1 MLRFLFIFFF
11 ANSVFAD
18 SPSDISSDLKSEII
32 LLFQNTD
39 GGWPKNIKWEQFK
52 TSKDAMSYLKEFSAK
67 STIDNNATYTEIR
80 VLSRSYTE
88 TKNSTY
94 RDAALLGLKF
104 ILRNQHNSGGWRG
117 SDVDAITFNDNAMIG
132 VMELLREIKQ
142 KKSDFNWID
151 EKIRKKCQNSL
162 DNI

>member
-1 MLRFLFIFFF
+1 MFRFLFIILFS
-11 ANSVFAD
+11 NSVFSD
-18 SPSDISSDLKSEII
+18 SPADISSDLKSEII
-32 LLFQNTD
+32 LLFQNAD

-52 TSKDAMSYLKEFSAK
+52 TSKDAINYLKKFSAK

-104 ILRNQHNSGGWRG
+104 IPVSYTHLRAHETS
-117 SDVDAITFNDNAMIG
+117 
-132 VMELLREIKQ
+132 
-142 KKSDFNWID
+142 
-151 EKIRKKCQNSL
+151 
-162 DNI
+162 